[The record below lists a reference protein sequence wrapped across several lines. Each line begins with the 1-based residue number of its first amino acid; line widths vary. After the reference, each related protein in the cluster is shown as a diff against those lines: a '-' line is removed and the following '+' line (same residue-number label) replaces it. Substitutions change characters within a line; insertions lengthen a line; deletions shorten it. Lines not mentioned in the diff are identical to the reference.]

1 MIEAGARL
9 GQPIDP
15 IQPGIHATFP
25 IKPARNRMSAR
36 SLRQATPLRF
46 GDRTLATSY
55 AARPVMTMRRKTVE

>member
-15 IQPGIHATFP
+15 IQPGIHATCP

-36 SLRQATPLRF
+36 SLRRATPLRF
-46 GDRTLATSY
+46 GDRTLATY